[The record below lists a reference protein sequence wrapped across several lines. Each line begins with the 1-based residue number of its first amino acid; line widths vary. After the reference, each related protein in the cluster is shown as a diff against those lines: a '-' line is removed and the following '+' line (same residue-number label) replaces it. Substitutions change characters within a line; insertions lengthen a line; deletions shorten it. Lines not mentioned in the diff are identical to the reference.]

1 MHSDVVA
8 NTELGFPSA
17 MDGGEAV
24 KVALEVE
31 EDHVRDDRHDPH
43 TVCVQYVDDYTSTF
57 FR

>member
-24 KVALEVE
+24 KVALEMV
-31 EDHVRDDRHDPH
+31 EDHVDE
-43 TVCVQYVDDYTSTF
+43 DYKE
-57 FR
+57 R